1 MRFTLIK
8 DLKKDDSMRVVLLGL
23 LVFIFFYLISDMF
36 VKYNSFG
43 ISASMVE
50 LTLFGDEE
58 EFLDPITQASFL
70 EFIHTEIFFIM
81 MILLTLSAVFI
92 RLATRSKIN
101 IFLVNLTMISAL
113 VSLISLAFSFYI
125 SSFFINFYIVTFFMW
140 HILSFYMSLYSLWQL
155 K

>member
-58 EFLDPITQASFL
+58 EFLDPIAQASFL